1 MISKALYTPSH
12 VLCPVS
18 PFRSV
23 TSPHWRHRILSKQI
37 FEIESE
43 HKLFYWLSPSTRLSA
58 PQLHMTCTLT
68 MTSDL
73 SAGEEE
79 RENTLPVRNQCILM
93 KLLSPLLFT
102 SRCRWIIARPAVLF
116 GGAERLLH
124 LADSH
129 SHTKQGVLIKKW
141 AAGSTPTRTNTPDS
155 CARRPRGHLWRLS
168 RSDGWVILRIAAWNH
183 DTHTQLTCTCKGL
196 CGLYGCWAQCLP
208 VVTK

>member
-68 MTSDL
+68 TTSDL

-79 RENTLPVRNQCILM
+79 KENTLPVRNQCILM

-183 DTHTQLTCTCKGL
+183 DTHTHS
-196 CGLYGCWAQCLP
+196 
-208 VVTK
+208 